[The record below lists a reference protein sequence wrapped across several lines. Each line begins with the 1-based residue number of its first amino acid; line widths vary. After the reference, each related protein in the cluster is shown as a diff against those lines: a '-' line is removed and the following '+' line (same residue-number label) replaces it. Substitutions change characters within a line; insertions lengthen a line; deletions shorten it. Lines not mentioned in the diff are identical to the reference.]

1 MNTKILVLWHAIL
14 GYIYKWLVDL
24 KIINIPT
31 LKNNKR
37 EKELIVSLTSYGR
50 RISKSIV
57 YYTLVSILRQ
67 SIQPD
72 RIILWI
78 DKTKWNEDN
87 IPNKLKML
95 ISKGVEVEYCDDIRS
110 YTKLIPALEKY
121 PDSVIITVDDDKIY
135 ASCTIERLY
144 NLHLANPTDICCMNP
159 LKLQCE
165 NGYPCKYYEWR
176 EYDNDIK
183 GRDMVF
189 PCGVDVVLYPPY
201 CLGKDVTN
209 RELFKKL
216 SPLAD
221 DVWFWFCGCMN
232 VITKIGIKR
241 KSPNYSFDVLYQYF
255 HKGSALTHT
264 NRYEH
269 QNDKQIRAIFDYYG
283 VFMENGIIRK
293 NNK

>member
-95 ISKGVEVEYCDDIRS
+95 SRS
-110 YTKLIPALEKY
+110 
-121 PDSVIITVDDDKIY
+121 
-135 ASCTIERLY
+135 
-144 NLHLANPTDICCMNP
+144 
-159 LKLQCE
+159 
-165 NGYPCKYYEWR
+165 
-176 EYDNDIK
+176 
-183 GRDMVF
+183 
-189 PCGVDVVLYPPY
+189 
-201 CLGKDVTN
+201 
-209 RELFKKL
+209 
-216 SPLAD
+216 
-221 DVWFWFCGCMN
+221 
-232 VITKIGIKR
+232 
-241 KSPNYSFDVLYQYF
+241 
-255 HKGSALTHT
+255 
-264 NRYEH
+264 
-269 QNDKQIRAIFDYYG
+269 
-283 VFMENGIIRK
+283 
-293 NNK
+293 